1 MLQYSKGFVP
11 FYRKKTRG
19 QPNLIFRFEQ
29 VGTYVRG
36 DCVYSSLQ
44 LYIEKLSEICWLGEY
59 FFSFVIEELQC
70 NKFLSFMLQV
80 GH

>member
-59 FFSFVIEELQC
+59 FFLLLLKNC
-70 NKFLSFMLQV
+70 NATNF
-80 GH
+80 